1 MRTSVVVCTYNAPRE
16 LDLVLCGLSR
26 QTRPPDEV
34 LIADDGSTDDTAQLV
49 ASWQDNVSFPLVH
62 VWHEDRG
69 FRKARVSNEAV
80 RRSKGD
86 HLVFLDGD
94 SIPHR
99 KWMED
104 HVGAADDDRILCGR
118 RVKLGPRLTSGLARS
133 DVEQGRL
140 EAFFGPVLK
149 STLAGDTA
157 RFVLGIRLPVFLA
170 RLFHP
175 RARKLMGVN
184 FSLPRRRFE
193 AVNGYDEDLARR
205 LDWDLELRLRRS
217 DFLFYPLLN
226 RAVVYHLHHE
236 PAGPTNLDGRLE
248 ASVRTRCEHG
258 LDSGGFDEES

>member
-1 MRTSVVVCTYNAPRE
+1 MPLALIEKSAYVNASVIVCTYNASRE

-34 LIADDGSTDDTAQLV
+34 LIADDGSTDETAQLV
-49 ASWQDNVSFPLVH
+49 ASWQDAVSFPLVH
-62 VWHEDRG
+62 VRHEDRG

-104 HVGAADDDRILCGR
+104 HIVAADDERILCGR
-118 RVKLGPRLTSGLARS
+118 RVKLGPRLTSGLTRG

-149 STLAGDTA
+149 SALTGDTT
-157 RFVLGIRLPVFLA
+157 RFSLGIRLPVFLA

-175 RARKLMGVN
+175 
-184 FSLPRRRFE
+184 
-193 AVNGYDEDLARR
+193 
-205 LDWDLELRLRRS
+205 LDRS
-217 DFLFYPLLN
+217 
-226 RAVVYHLHHE
+226 HHS
-236 PAGPTNLDGRLE
+236 R
-248 ASVRTRCEHG
+248 G
-258 LDSGGFDEES
+258 LGF